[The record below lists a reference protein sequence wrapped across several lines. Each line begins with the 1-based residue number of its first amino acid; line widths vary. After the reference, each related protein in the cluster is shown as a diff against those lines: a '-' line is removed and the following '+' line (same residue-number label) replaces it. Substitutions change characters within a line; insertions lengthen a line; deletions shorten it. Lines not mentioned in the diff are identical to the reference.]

1 MPRRSARTPQP
12 IRDRF
17 ISFDDEGDYEAKN
30 SRSRSNSAS
39 ASPKTRE
46 DRAKARA
53 RRMSAEA
60 KNVWKN

>member
-39 ASPKTRE
+39 ASPKKTRE

-60 KNVWKN
+60 KRQ